1 MKNICG
7 LCKLN
12 YCGYVYTGGV
22 SYMLR
27 SDPGKK
33 EELLNAARNH
43 ANKIIERIKSIQS
56 NYHFKQK

>member
-1 MKNICG
+1 M
-7 LCKLN
+7 N

-43 ANKIIERIKSIQS
+43 ANKIIEKIKSIQS